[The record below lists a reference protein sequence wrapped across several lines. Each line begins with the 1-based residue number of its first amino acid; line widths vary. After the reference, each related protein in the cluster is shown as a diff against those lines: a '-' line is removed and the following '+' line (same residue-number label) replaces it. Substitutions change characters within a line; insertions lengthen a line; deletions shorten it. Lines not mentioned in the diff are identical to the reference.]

1 MAKREKGYKNGLVN
15 HMMRKGLAFNVVA
28 VMLIAVLASV
38 GVATST

>member
-1 MAKREKGYKNGLVN
+1 MVRNRSRNGNGLVN
-15 HMMRKGLAFNVVA
+15 RMMRKGLAFSVVA